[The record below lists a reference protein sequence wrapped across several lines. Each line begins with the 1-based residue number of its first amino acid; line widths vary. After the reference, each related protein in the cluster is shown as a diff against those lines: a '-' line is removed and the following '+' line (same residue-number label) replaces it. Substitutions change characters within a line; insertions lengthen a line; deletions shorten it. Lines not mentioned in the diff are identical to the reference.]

1 MFVKDDVI
9 EIVAGELYSAA
20 LYCGMLP
27 QKHDNT
33 HAHTHTHIHTH
44 THVSPRGGRPP
55 GPHSVTMQTLSARD
69 CMNSSNS
76 ASAG

>member
-33 HAHTHTHIHTH
+33 HAHIHTH
-44 THVSPRGGRPP
+44 THTHTFHHEVA
-55 GPHSVTMQTLSARD
+55 GPLDLILSLCKHSAQEIA
-69 CMNSSNS
+69 
-76 ASAG
+76 